1 MASCDLGMMV
11 TSCRGMSF
19 GGDSQGWARE
29 VACVLSLS
37 PTQVVPAEWH
47 MGRESERCISCH
59 AGARL
64 YIFGSIWDEIDIS
77 RSHANAVFGCWE
89 MAETTSPISLTRHR
103 TEPEFLES
111 DVARK

>member
-37 PTQVVPAEWH
+37 PTQVVPAEWR
-47 MGRESERCISCH
+47 MGRESERCNWERVFRTRS
-59 AGARL
+59 ARTQSVW
-64 YIFGSIWDEIDIS
+64 IVG
-77 RSHANAVFGCWE
+77 V
-89 MAETTSPISLTRHR
+89 
-103 TEPEFLES
+103 
-111 DVARK
+111 